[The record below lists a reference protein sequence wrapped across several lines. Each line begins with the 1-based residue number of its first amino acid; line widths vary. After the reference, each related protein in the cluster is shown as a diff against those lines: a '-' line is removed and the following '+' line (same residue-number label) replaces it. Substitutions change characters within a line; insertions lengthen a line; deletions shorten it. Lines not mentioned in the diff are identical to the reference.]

1 MQPSVSNYVM
11 AHTMLRPLNVSSCE
25 DKVKAYFR
33 IGFFLLSLM
42 EKKFNSPSFH
52 GLWRQN
58 KIKQRG
64 KLSKKISYQFHG
76 IGCTF
81 EFHKCSFA
89 SIHLDSINLDYWDQK
104 IVIDHWKVGIFLKD
118 NFNLN
123 ITKDDVAKICDKILQ
138 ENPSL
143 SVYVIEQDKRW

>member
-11 AHTMLRPLNVSSCE
+11 AHAMLRPLNVSSCE

-42 EKKFNSPSFH
+42 EKKFNSPYLL

-64 KLSKKISYQFHG
+64 KLGNKISYQFHG
-76 IGCTF
+76 IGCSF
-81 EFHKCSFA
+81 EFDKCSFA
-89 SIHLDSINLDYWDQK
+89 SIHLDDISFDYWDQK
-104 IVIDHWKVGIFLKD
+104 IVIHHWKIWDFLKH

-138 ENPSL
+138 ENPLL
-143 SVYVIEQDKRW
+143 SAHVIEQGKRW